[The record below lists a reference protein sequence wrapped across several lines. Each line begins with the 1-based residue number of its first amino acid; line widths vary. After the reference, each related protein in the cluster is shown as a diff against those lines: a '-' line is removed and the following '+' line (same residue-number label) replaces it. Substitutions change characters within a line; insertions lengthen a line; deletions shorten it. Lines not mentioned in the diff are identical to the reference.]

1 MYLQFHG
8 NITNKNSEGTN
19 ELIKQGAKY
28 ITCMQDI
35 LEEFQKQKEIY
46 VKYLKLRILYI
57 IINILKQMLILNIK
71 K

>member
-19 ELIKQGAKY
+19 ELIKQGAKC

-35 LEEFQKQKEIY
+35 LEEF
-46 VKYLKLRILYI
+46 
-57 IINILKQMLILNIK
+57 
-71 K
+71 